1 MMQKVIECVPN
12 FSEGQR
18 KEIIDTIAHAIAGVE
33 GVALLDIDPGLSTN
47 RTIYTFVGHP
57 QAVIEAALAA
67 GRAAYNL
74 IDMTKHTGEHPR
86 IGAMDVVPFV
96 PVQNATMADC
106 IDIAR
111 EFADRLAMELS
122 VPVYLYGE
130 AQEREYRRD
139 LSQIRDGEYEALYN
153 KIRKPDWQP
162 DYGPSEFIPTWGATC
177 VGARKFLIAYN
188 INLLGTK
195 EQAHRIALNV
205 REQGRSQDEPGKLK
219 CVRGLG
225 WWLEEANLSQISL
238 NLTDFEVTN
247 IHTAYLQCA
256 AEAETLNIGI
266 CGSQIVGLVPLRPL
280 LMAAEY
286 FIQKENLFILDEDQ
300 KLRLVIQ
307 RLGLNSIAPFIPKER
322 IIEYIIRDREGHD
335 DTINSMEIKDLIKHI
350 SARTLVPGGSCVTSL
365 VATFGTALSSMC
377 ALLTYGMRKWEPLE
391 QEMRVIIAPLHT
403 TTKTLM
409 ETLETDTE
417 LLNAYLTV
425 QKMADTTDEEK
436 HFKQITEDRCL
447 QRCLEASLE
456 VIRQINEL
464 WEPLQ
469 KLASLFNINTK
480 ADFLVGIKCLE
491 TAIYGAYKRIEIFS
505 LSLLK
510 NTDNNNDN
518 ESQTKIS
525 QNSYQEEANIYFQKA
540 QKSIQIILNIAES
553 RNE

>member
-195 EQAHRIALNV
+195 EQAHRIALNI

-436 HFKQITEDRCL
+436 H
-447 QRCLEASLE
+447 
-456 VIRQINEL
+456 
-464 WEPLQ
+464 
-469 KLASLFNINTK
+469 
-480 ADFLVGIKCLE
+480 
-491 TAIYGAYKRIEIFS
+491 
-505 LSLLK
+505 
-510 NTDNNNDN
+510 
-518 ESQTKIS
+518 
-525 QNSYQEEANIYFQKA
+525 
-540 QKSIQIILNIAES
+540 
-553 RNE
+553 

>member
-1 MMQKVIECVPN
+1 MQKVIECVPN

-18 KEIIDTIAHAIAGVE
+18 KEVIDTIAHAIAGVE

-74 IDMTKHTGEHPR
+74 IDMTKHSGEHPR

-106 IDIAR
+106 IEIAR
-111 EFADRLAMELS
+111 EFADRLSMELS
-122 VPVYLYGE
+122 IPVYLYGE
-130 AQEREYRRD
+130 AQEQEYRRD
-139 LSQIRDGEYEALYN
+139 LSQIREGEYEALYS
-153 KIRKPDWQP
+153 KIRKPEWKP
-162 DYGPSEFIPTWGATC
+162 DFGPIEFLPTWGATC

-205 REQGRSQDEPGKLK
+205 REEGRSKEEPGKLK
-219 CVRGLG
+219 SVRGLG

-238 NLTDFEVTN
+238 NLTDFEITN
-247 IHTAYLQCA
+247 IHAAYLQCV
-256 AEAETLNIGI
+256 AEAESLNIGL

-280 LMAAEY
+280 LMAADY

-307 RLGLNSIAPFIPKER
+307 RLGLNSIASFIPKER

-335 DTINSMEIKDLIKHI
+335 DTINSMEIKELVKHVG
-350 SARTLVPGGSCVTSL
+350 ARTLVPGGSCVTAL
-365 VATFGTALSSMC
+365 VATLGTALGTMC
-377 ALLTYGMRKWEPLE
+377 ALLTYGMRKWETLE
-391 QEMRVIIAPLHT
+391 PEMRAIIAPLHT

-409 ETLETDTE
+409 ETLDTDTE
-417 LLNAYLTV
+417 LLNAYMTV
-425 QKMADTTDEEK
+425 QKMTETNEEER
-436 HFKQITEDRCL
+436 HFKQITENRCL
-447 QRCLEASLE
+447 QRCLEVSLE
-456 VIRQINEL
+456 IMRQINNL
-464 WEPLQ
+464 WESLER
-469 KLASLFNINTK
+469 LAPLFNINTK
-480 ADFLVGIKCLE
+480 ADFLVGIKCLD
-491 TAIYGAYKRIEIFS
+491 TAMYGALKRIETFS
-505 LSLLK
+505 SSLLK
-510 NTDNNNDN
+510 NTDTIDDN
-518 ESQTKIS
+518 ESQTKKT
-525 QNSYQEEANIYFQKA
+525 QKYYEEEAKTYFEKTQKYV
-540 QKSIQIILNIAES
+540 QIILKLAES

>member
-1 MMQKVIECVPN
+1 MQKVIECVPN

-74 IDMTKHTGEHPR
+74 IDMTKHSGEHPR

-153 KIRKPDWQP
+153 KIRKPEWQP
-162 DYGPSEFIPTWGATC
+162 DFGPSEFIPTWGATC

-205 REQGRSQDEPGKLK
+205 REQGRSKEEPGKLQ

-238 NLTDFEVTN
+238 NLTDFEITN
-247 IHTAYLQCA
+247 IHTAYLQCV
-256 AEAETLNIGI
+256 AEAEMLNIGV

-286 FIQKENLFILDEDQ
+286 FIKKENLFILDDDQ
-300 KLRLVIQ
+300 KLRLIIQ

-365 VATFGTALSSMC
+365 VATLGTALSTMC
-377 ALLTYGMRKWEPLE
+377 ALLTYGMRKWELLE
-391 QEMRVIIAPLHT
+391 PEMRIIIAPLHT
-403 TTKTLM
+403 TTKILM
-409 ETLETDTE
+409 DTLETDTE
-417 LLNAYLTV
+417 LLNAYMTV
-425 QKMADTTDEEK
+425 QKMAETNDEEK

-447 QRCLEASLE
+447 QRCLEVSMD
-456 VIRQINEL
+456 VMRHINDL

-469 KLASLFNINTK
+469 QLASLFNISTK

-491 TAIYGAYKRIEIFS
+491 TAIYGACKRIEIFS

-510 NTDNNNDN
+510 STDNNNDN
-518 ESQTKIS
+518 ELQTKKS
-525 QNSYQEEANIYFQKA
+525 QNSYQEEANMYFQKA

-553 RNE
+553 RIE

>member
-195 EQAHRIALNV
+195 EQAHRIALNI